1 MSKFFSNYSR
11 ESEKNTV
18 GFSTQPV
25 RNQFTRLS
33 WPEGIVSLIV
43 PNIVGYGVGLQ
54 LSRLGLGPVIYRPLP
69 SLESYVKA
77 IGESK
82 LHD

>member
-1 MSKFFSNYSR
+1 MSNLSSNYSR
-11 ESEKNTV
+11 ESGKNTA
-18 GFSTQPV
+18 GLSTQPV
-25 RNQFTRLS
+25 RHQFTRLS

-43 PNIVGYGVGLQ
+43 PNIIGYGVGLP
-54 LSRLGLGPVIYRPLP
+54 LSRLGLDPVVYRHLI